1 MATSTLLSNP
11 HVLIGAVNM
20 SDQCTAANFS
30 IDYAQLTATAF
41 GSVDNTYVKGLGD
54 HSLTL
59 SFYGSFAAS
68 ETWATLKSLVGTTA
82 TIIVSPEA
90 PTTPGT
96 YSATNPGLTLT
107 GTFLA
112 SLPINFALGELN
124 TMDVVFTGG
133 VYSVDES

>member
-11 HVLIGAVNM
+11 NVLIGAVDI

-41 GSVDNTYVKGLGD
+41 GGVDNVYVKGLGD

-59 SFYGSFAAS
+59 SLYGSFAAA
-68 ETWATLKSLVGTTA
+68 ETWATLKSLVGTTV
-82 TIIVSPEA
+82 TVIVSPEKPA
-90 PTTPGT
+90 TPGT
-96 YSATNPGLTLT
+96 YSATNPGMTLT

-112 SLPINFALGELN
+112 SLPVNFALGELN
-124 TMDVVFTGG
+124 SMDVVFTGG
-133 VYSVDES
+133 VYTVDES

>member
-11 HVLIGAVNM
+11 NVLIGAVDI

-41 GSVDNTYVKGLGD
+41 GGVDNVYVKGLGD

-59 SFYGSFAAS
+59 SLYGSFAAA
-68 ETWATLKSLVGTTA
+68 ETWATLSTLVGTTV
-82 TIIVSPEA
+82 TVIVSPQA
-90 PTTPGT
+90 PATPGT
-96 YSATNPGLTLT
+96 YTATNPGMTLT

-112 SLPINFALGELN
+112 SLPVNFALGELN

-133 VYSVDES
+133 VYSVDVS

>member
-1 MATSTLLSNP
+1 
-11 HVLIGAVNM
+11 M

-41 GSVDNTYVKGLGD
+41 GAVDNTYVKGLGD
-54 HSLTL
+54 HSCTL
-59 SFYGSFAAS
+59 SFYGSFAAT
-68 ETWATLKSLVGTTA
+68 ETWATLHSLVGTST

-90 PTTPGT
+90 PATPGT
-96 YSATNPGLTLT
+96 YTATNPGLTLT

-112 SLPINFALGELN
+112 SLPVNFALGELN

-133 VYSVDES
+133 VFTSDES

>member
-11 HVLIGAVNM
+11 HVLINAVNM
-20 SDQCTAANFS
+20 SDQCTAASFS

-41 GSVDNTYVKGLGD
+41 GDVDNKYVKGLGD
-54 HSLTL
+54 HSVTL
-59 SFYGSFAAS
+59 SFYGSFAS
-68 ETWATLKSLVGTTA
+68 NETWATLNGLVGITT

-90 PTTPGT
+90 PATPGT
-96 YSATNPGLTLT
+96 YSATNPGMTLT

-112 SLPINFALGELN
+112 SLPVNFQLGELN

-133 VYSVDES
+133 VFTLDVS